1 MNLTRLALQNFRN
14 VEFAEFDLTRSMFFL
29 GMNGQGKSTIL
40 NAVQIALH
48 GWCEHTDRRGA
59 GYRDLIRDGAKQ
71 AVIELDFDAAN
82 MGPHRISYTL
92 GLAARQWELIDT
104 TTGEIR
110 EAITTPAALWTALG
124 IDQTHATVCMFP
136 TQIVNAPEFA
146 GILSSYLSDA
156 LKHELLAARIPAE
169 HRAALTALAA
179 RKHVALDSVT
189 GFESLGK
196 ICYEQRTMINRDL
209 KLVDAVIAETG
220 FLKPAVLPDG
230 TVLKLADMAALEA
243 KRAAYTAELNALRVE
258 LGRAIQAT
266 TQAPIDVEALT
277 VELASHKAVL
287 AVAEAAKAAILA
299 DTQAQQDMDDA
310 RNAQHA
316 AERNKQKAEATRDA
330 VATDCPTCKRKLTPA
345 MRKEL
350 IAEAQL
356 AVDAADQVLGTA
368 DATVEA
374 KGAAW
379 RAVEYKGDP
388 SEVVESRR
396 SWAAQEIRRIEIALR
411 DQAPTYAGRNEA
423 EIETAI
429 RTVTA
434 ADADTATALAAL
446 NRHRELAE
454 AEAQANALRA
464 QLAPIAVGITEFHDG
479 TAYRAL
485 LASAAGSIVAAVN
498 ERISGTLDVRA
509 EGKAFVLLYN
519 GRPLSLASRGQRA
532 TVAYAMAETFA
543 ACGAPVLLD
552 DTNDLDPLNRGA
564 LCMRVRQAAT
574 GTVLLAGTPNSV
586 EPEYPARLA
595 AVLTPMSVVVV
606 SDGRYTLEGAA

>member
-1 MNLTRLALQNFRN
+1 MNLRHLSIQNFRN
-14 VEFAEFDLTRSMFFL
+14 VEFAEFDITRSMFFL

-92 GLAARQWELIDT
+92 GIAGRQWELIDT

-110 EAITTPAALWTALG
+110 EAITTPAALWAALG
-124 IDQTHATVCMFP
+124 INMTHAMVCMFP
-136 TQIVNAPEFA
+136 TQIVGGAEFSN
-146 GILSSYLSDA
+146 ILSDYL
-156 LKHELLAARIPAE
+156 
-169 HRAALTALAA
+169 RANLTADALAA
-179 RKHVALDSVT
+179 RVPEEHRTKLQALATQHHIALVDAIGYESAGAVAYA
-189 GFESLGK
+189 K
-196 ICYEQRTMINRDL
+196 RTEVNRDL
-209 KLVDAVIAETG
+209 KSADAAIKETG
-220 FLKPAVLPDG
+220 FIKPAVLPDG
-230 TVLKLADMAALEA
+230 TVLTLADIAALES
-243 KRAAYTAELNALRVE
+243 KRAAHTAELNDLRVA
-258 LGRAIQAT
+258 LGRAVQAQF
-266 TQAPIDVEALT
+266 QAPIDVEAMT
-277 VELASHKAVL
+277 VELASHQAVL
-287 AVAEAAKAAILA
+287 AVADAAKAAILA
-299 DTQAQQDMDDA
+299 DTQAQWDMDEA

-330 VATDCPTCKRKLTPA
+330 VATECPTCKRKLTPA

-356 AVDAADQVLGTA
+356 AVDAAAQVLVLA

-388 SEVVESRR
+388 ADVVDKRR
-396 SWAAQEIRRIEIALR
+396 SWAAQEIRRLEIALR
-411 DQAPTYAGRNEA
+411 DQAPTYTGPTEA
-423 EIETAI
+423 EIETSI

-434 ADADTATALAAL
+434 ADADTALALVTL
-446 NRHRELAE
+446 NRQRELAE
-454 AEAQANALRA
+454 CKAHADALRA
-464 QLAPIAVGITEFHDG
+464 DFKHLDWLVKEFHDG
-479 TAYRAL
+479 AAYRAL
-485 LASAAGSIVAAVN
+485 LVEAAAPIIAAVN
-498 ERISGTLDVRA
+498 ERISGTMDLRA
-509 EGKAFVLLYN
+509 DGKAFVLLYN
-519 GRPLSLASRGQRA
+519 GRPLALASRGQRA

-595 AVLTPMSVVVV
+595 AVLAPMSAVVV
-606 SDGRYTLEGAA
+606 SEGRYKLEGAA